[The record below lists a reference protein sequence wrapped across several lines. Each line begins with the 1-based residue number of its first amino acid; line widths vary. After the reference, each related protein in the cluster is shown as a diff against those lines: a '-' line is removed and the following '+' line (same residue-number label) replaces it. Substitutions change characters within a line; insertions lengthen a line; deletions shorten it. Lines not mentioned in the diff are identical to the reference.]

1 MSWLELILLSLSL
14 AMDCFAVSCVI
25 GIVYPC
31 LSHRHV
37 LRFSLAF
44 GVFQGGMPLIGW
56 IFGESLLGPLGKAG
70 PYIAFALLAFIG
82 GKMLVESILNKDEQP
97 KNMDVTKWGNVLLL
111 AVATSIDALAV
122 GFSFAM
128 IQDTHIN
135 RNVITIGLTSF
146 LVSYAA
152 YSFVKKISNPKIRQY
167 SEMIGGIILIFI
179 GLKILLG

>member
-1 MSWLELILLSLSL
+1 
-14 AMDCFAVSCVI
+14 
-25 GIVYPC
+25 
-31 LSHRHV
+31 
-37 LRFSLAF
+37 
-44 GVFQGGMPLIGW
+44 
-56 IFGESLLGPLGKAG
+56 
-70 PYIAFALLAFIG
+70 
-82 GKMLVESILNKDEQP
+82 MLVESILNKDEQP